1 MKIFKGITETISC
14 STLSCGTK
22 IVDTNI
28 SELTVHD
35 IEMLIGIVSKLNHVN
50 DYTNALPILYEID
63 ALLVTDGTAIGIYNP
78 ETNKIENIVA
88 TIAKEF
94 IPEFGRYTYP
104 KIRNCETFFENQE
117 GKFCSFVYLKCK
129 DNLLQ
134 NRQREIIR
142 IVLPHLYSSTMRL
155 YLISRQL
162 LVLGLTSRELEVM
175 QWIATGKDNWSI
187 SKILGVSERTVKFH
201 NCNIYRKLGVTT
213 KSEAISSYLRLVS
226 SNEFTIVDTTA

>member
-1 MKIFKGITETISC
+1 MKLFKEITKTISC
-14 STLSCGTK
+14 NTLSCDAK
-22 IVDTNI
+22 IVDTNT
-28 SELTVHD
+28 SELTVRD

-50 DYTNALPILYEID
+50 DYTNTLPILHEID
-63 ALLVTDGTAIGIYNP
+63 ALLITDGTVIGIYNP
-78 ETNKIENIVA
+78 EADKIENMVA

-104 KIRNCETFFENQE
+104 KIRNCETFFESQR
-117 GKFCSFVYLKCK
+117 GKFCSFVYLRCK
-129 DNLLQ
+129 DNLLK
-134 NRQREIIR
+134 NRQREIIK
-142 IVLPHLYSSTMRL
+142 IVLPHLYSTTMKL
-155 YLISRQL
+155 YLMSRQL

-213 KSEAISSYLRLVS
+213 KSEAISSYLRHVS
-226 SNEFTIVDTTA
+226 CNEFTIVDTTA